1 MIGGIANWL
10 LAYASVHL
18 LASLVIVPVAYLAL
32 RMRAIAP
39 NARTALL
46 VVSFV
51 LVVLG
56 PAIAL
61 QANVAG
67 ELVANTSSAIPVNDP
82 PAGNPTIAPPISMQG
97 EEDRDITI
105 TPMFAALL
113 LASWLAGM
121 ILAFARLLGAHAGLR
136 RIVAAS
142 HRSPSLEKAHRQAI
156 PAGVEILVS
165 PMFGPAAIGIVR
177 PRIVLPQGMVMTLP
191 REVLRAVLL
200 HESTHH
206 RRRDV
211 HILLIQRLV
220 EAVFWWNP
228 LVHLLGKASDAAREV
243 ACDIGAA
250 RAFGASTDYAE
261 ALLDAIAHFVP
272 TAPHADARALCAA
285 ASLSTLERRIDAII
299 EAPRSRGWMDKA
311 VLPGVGGVLVM
322 LCIGASIAA
331 PGIAVKQD
339 GTVPASSTLAPEDSV
354 PPTQVQKQQELLALQ
369 DRHSQFV
376 HASQDRY
383 SQSLTRLTE
392 SYTRELTVLAEQP
405 PDDAKEARLE
415 RLNAHYRRLLSDNET
430 SYRVATA
437 QAETQFLSRRNAL
450 AIP

>member
-1 MIGGIANWL
+1 MDGIANWV
-10 LAYASVHL
+10 LAYAGAHL
-18 LASLVIVPVAYLAL
+18 LASLVIVPVAFLAL

-39 NARTALL
+39 EARTTLLL
-46 VVSFV
+46 VAFV

-61 QANVAG
+61 QANVTG
-67 ELVANTSSAIPVNDP
+67 EAVTNTSGSILANEP
-82 PAGNPTIAPPISMQG
+82 PAGNSTIATRNSMQG
-97 EEDRDITI
+97 EEDRGITI

-142 HRSPSLEKAHRQAI
+142 HRSPSLEKVHRQAI

-165 PMFGPAAIGIVR
+165 PMFGPATIGIVR
-177 PRIVLPQGMVMTLP
+177 PRIVLPQAMAMTLP
-191 REVLRAVLL
+191 TDVLRAVLL

-211 HILLIQRLV
+211 HALLVQRLV
-220 EAVFWWNP
+220 EAVFWWDP
-228 LVHLLGKASDAAREV
+228 LVRLLGKASDAAREV

-250 RAFGASTDYAE
+250 RAFGNSTGYAE

-272 TAPHADARALCAA
+272 TAPHADARALCAG
-285 ASLSTLERRIDAII
+285 ASLSTLDRRIDAII
-299 EAPRSRGWMDKA
+299 EAPRSRGWTDRA
-311 VLPGVGGVLVM
+311 VLPGVGGVLVL

-331 PGIAVKQD
+331 PGITVKRD
-339 GTVPASSTLAPEDSV
+339 GTVPASSALAPDDSV
-354 PPTQVQKQQELLALQ
+354 PPTQAQKQQELLALQ

-376 HASQDRY
+376 HASQDLY
-383 SQSLTRLTE
+383 SQSLARLTE
-392 SYTRELTVLAEQP
+392 SYTRELSVLAEEP
-405 PDDAKEARLE
+405 PDDGKEARLE
-415 RLNAHYRRLLSDNET
+415 HLNAHYLRLFSDNET
-430 SYRVATA
+430 SYRMATA
-437 QAETQFLSRRNAL
+437 QAEAQFLSRRSAL